1 MTTWEPML
9 TTQQLVDELTR
20 ITYRPGWV
28 FTVHTDVHEGPT
40 LRIVAS
46 VQDGYNPDAT
56 IDLGIDAR
64 IPDIIT
70 TPDLFH
76 RWLLWRVLEVESHE
90 CREYLRIDG
99 HLYRDPHQALTS

>member
-1 MTTWEPML
+1 ML
-9 TTQQLVDELTR
+9 TKQQIADELTR
-20 ITYRPGWV
+20 VTYRPGWALSV
-28 FTVHTDVHEGPT
+28 YTDVHQGPT
-40 LRIVAS
+40 LRIIAT

-76 RWLLWRVLEVESHE
+76 RWLLWRLLEVEAHE
-90 CREYLRIDG
+90 CREYFRVDG
-99 HLYRDPHQALTS
+99 HLYRDPHEQAPP